1 MSWFARLRAWL
12 AGAER
17 RPRAPGAEPRRT
29 GGRRVVRGVVD
40 ADLIAFLATRR
51 GVEAFVEPATTMHG
65 RSVLLV
71 AADGEYLRRTL
82 PDRAAFE
89 RACHERGV
97 PVYDAT
103 RVGYPRRLRE
113 PGRGAGPSAVELSD
127 LPPWPGSTPGDGGP
141 SSASEDEPDGR
152 GDARRD
158 APGQC
163 DAPGPDEGSG

>member
-17 RPRAPGAEPRRT
+17 RPRGPRTGARGA

-40 ADLIAFLATRR
+40 ADLLAFLGTRR

-127 LPPWPGSTPGDGGP
+127 LPPWPGSTPGDGGT
-141 SSASEDEPDGR
+141 SSEDEPDGR
-152 GDARRD
+152 GDAR
-158 APGQC
+158 G
-163 DAPGPDEGSG
+163 DAPGPDDGPG